1 MRLEGVPA
9 STANCRNVTNL
20 RTDDFDYELPP
31 DRIAQYPAELREQ
44 SRMLELGGTGGA
56 IVHRVFP
63 EIVELLAPGD
73 VLALNDTR
81 VIPAR
86 LIGQREGGGEGEL
99 LLLEPAG
106 EGRWRALARPGK
118 RLREGRTVSFGDGE
132 LVATVVEVGEMG
144 ERVVELAHEGE
155 LLEVLDRLGRPP
167 LPPYIHRDTEELD
180 RERYQTVYAREPG
193 AVAAPTAGLHFTE
206 DILQA
211 IRDRGVQVVRV
222 TLHVGLGTFRP
233 VQTERIEDH
242 RMHAERYEVS
252 AEAAGVINAR
262 EGRLVAVGTT
272 VTRTL
277 ETVADE
283 RGVVHAGAG
292 RSEIFI
298 YPGYRYRAV
307 DAMLTNFHL
316 PRSTL
321 IMMVAA
327 LAGRESVLVAYH
339 EALDQGYRFYSYGDC
354 MFVHAAPDDR
364 RPEGQ

>member
-1 MRLEGVPA
+1 
-9 STANCRNVTNL
+9 
-20 RTDDFDYELPP
+20 
-31 DRIAQYPAELREQ
+31 
-44 SRMLELGGTGGA
+44 MLELGRGGA
-56 IVHRVFP
+56 IRHRAFP

-86 LIGQREGGGEGEL
+86 LIGQREGGGEAEL

-106 EGRWRALARPGK
+106 ERRWRALARPGK
-118 RLREGRTVSFGDGE
+118 RLREGRTVSFGGGE
-132 LVATVVEVGEMG
+132 LIATVIEVGEMG

-155 LLEVLDRLGRPP
+155 LLELLDRLGRPP

-193 AVAAPTAGLHFTE
+193 AVAAPTAGLHFT
-206 DILQA
+206 DNILQA
-211 IRDRGVQVVRV
+211 IRDRGVEVVGV

-252 AEAAGVINAR
+252 AEAARVINAR
-262 EGRLVAVGTT
+262 AGRLVAVGTT

-283 RGVVHAGAG
+283 RGAVHAGSG

-298 YPGYRYRAV
+298 YPGYRYRVV

-327 LAGRESVLVAYH
+327 LAGRENVLAAYR
-339 EALDQGYRFYSYGDC
+339 EALAQGYRFYSYGDC
-354 MFVHAAPDDR
+354 MFVHAAADDCSS
-364 RPEGQ
+364 EEQ

>member
-1 MRLEGVPA
+1 MSA
-9 STANCRNVTNL
+9 ANCNRVTDL
-20 RTDDFDYELPP
+20 RTDDFDYDLPP
-31 DRIAQYPAELREQ
+31 ERIAQYPAEGRDQ
-44 SRMLELGGTGGA
+44 SRMLELSREGGA
-56 IVHRVFP
+56 IRHRLFP
-63 EIVELLAPGD
+63 EIVKLLAPGD

-86 LIGQREGGGEGEL
+86 LIGRRASGGEAEL

-106 EGRWRALARPGK
+106 QRRWRALARPGK
-118 RLREGRTVSFGDGE
+118 RLREGRTISFGDGE
-132 LVATVVEVGEMG
+132 LLATVIEVGEMG
-144 ERVVELAHEGE
+144 ERVVELDYEGE
-155 LLEVLDRLGRPP
+155 LFELLDHLGRPP
-167 LPPYIHRDTEELD
+167 LPPYIHREPEELD

-193 AVAAPTAGLHFTE
+193 AAAAPTAGLHFTDE
-206 DILQA
+206 ILQA
-211 IRDRGVQVVRV
+211 IRDLGVQVAQV

-252 AEAAGVINAR
+252 AEAAEIINAR

-277 ETVADE
+277 ETAADE
-283 RGVVHAGAG
+283 RGVVHAGSG

-298 YPGYRYRAV
+298 YPGYRYRV
-307 DAMLTNFHL
+307 VEAMLTNFHL

-327 LAGRESVLVAYH
+327 FAGREKVLAAYR
-339 EALDQGYRFYSYGDC
+339 EALEQGYRFYSYGDC
-354 MFVHAAPDDR
+354 MFIGDA
-364 RPEGQ
+364 

>member
-1 MRLEGVPA
+1 
-9 STANCRNVTNL
+9 
-20 RTDDFDYELPP
+20 
-31 DRIAQYPAELREQ
+31 
-44 SRMLELGGTGGA
+44 MLELGGTGGA
-56 IVHRVFP
+56 IVHSLFT
-63 EIVELLAPGD
+63 EIVELLVPGD

-86 LIGQREGGGEGEL
+86 LLGQRESGGEAEL

-167 LPPYIHRDTEELD
+167 LPPYIHRATEDLD

-193 AVAAPTAGLHFTE
+193 AAAAPTAGLHFT
-206 DILQA
+206 DAILQA
-211 IRDRGVQVVRV
+211 IRDRGVQVVQV

-233 VQTERIEDH
+233 VQTERIVDH
-242 RMHAERYEVS
+242 RMHAEQYEVS
-252 AEAAGVINAR
+252 SEAAATINAR
-262 EGRLVAVGTT
+262 DGRLVAVGTT

-283 RGVVHAGAG
+283 SGVVHAGSG

-327 LAGRESVLVAYH
+327 LAGRENVLAAYR
-339 EALDQGYRFYSYGDC
+339 EALDEGYRFYSYGDC
-354 MFVHAAPDDR
+354 MFVHAIPDDD